1 MSSQNPVAVVVGAG
15 PGNGAALTRRFAEAG
30 YSVAAL
36 ARTRETL
43 DEVTKE
49 EGVTGYLC
57 DVADAASVAAA
68 FDAIR
73 RELGDVDTLLYNAG
87 SGVFLDIEAT
97 TPAHFEQSWRVNAFG
112 AFLCAREIIPAM
124 KAAGRGNIVFIG
136 ATASRRGGVKTAAFA
151 AAKAAQRSL
160 AESLARSLWPSGVHV
175 SLIIL
180 DGIVDSPA
188 ARKAMPDR
196 APFFIKPSGV
206 AETAYQLCRQD
217 RSAWS
222 FEVEARPYAENW

>member
-36 ARTRETL
+36 ARTRQTL
-43 DEVTKE
+43 DEVTKV

-196 APFFIKPSGV
+196 APFFVKPSGV